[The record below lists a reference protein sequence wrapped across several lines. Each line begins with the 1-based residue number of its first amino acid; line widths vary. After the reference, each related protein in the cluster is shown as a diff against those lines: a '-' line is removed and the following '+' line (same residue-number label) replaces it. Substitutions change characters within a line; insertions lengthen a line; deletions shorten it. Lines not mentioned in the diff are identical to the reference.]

1 MSFEKTLA
9 KYEPQAYAVL
19 RIVVGFLFIWHGTQK
34 LFDFPVAVPMK
45 LPMQLQI
52 GGVIE
57 LVGGAL
63 IMVGLFTRYAA
74 FICCGMMAVAYF
86 QFHWK
91 LKFGHYLF
99 FPLVN
104 QGEEAVVYCFVFLLI
119 ACRGAGVWALD
130 RNRGE

>member
-9 KYEPQAYAVL
+9 TYEPQAYAVL
-19 RIVVGFLFIWHGTQK
+19 RIVVGFLFIWHGAQK
-34 LFDFPVAVPMK
+34 LFDFPTAIPFK
-45 LPMQLQI
+45 LPLQLQI

-57 LVGGAL
+57 LVGGVL

-91 LKFGHYLF
+91 LKFAGYLF
-99 FPLVN
+99 LPLVN
-104 QGEEAVVYCFVFLLI
+104 QGEDAVIYCFVFLLI
-119 ACRGAGVWALD
+119 ACRGAGAWSLD
-130 RNRGE
+130 RKRGE

>member
-1 MSFEKTLA
+1 MSFEKTLS
-9 KYEPQAYAVL
+9 KYEPEAYAVL

-91 LKFGHYLF
+91 VHFDHYLF
-99 FPLVN
+99 LPLVN

-119 ACRGAGVWALD
+119 ACRGAGAWSLD
-130 RNRGE
+130 RKRGE